1 MVDNVNSFKFG
12 KLSGEFLKN
21 LKTGLKET
29 DLKTEKEIK
38 LFKAID
44 ADKNGVIDK
53 SEIDKLYNALDTS
66 NDGKISKKEAKAY
79 LKENSLEDLKKK
91 DLKNFLNKYVENTE
105 DVANAEVVEGKV
117 QITYKDGSQ
126 EIVNSDRSKE
136 LINKDAQGNT
146 VKKEVT
152 EDYKLKQETVTAQ
165 NGDTKA
171 TKYAEDGKTIQQ
183 TVEKEVNTNTTTTV
197 NYENGKKSSKK
208 VEKGTTEENYKY
220 EDETEVLDS
229 KIENKGIP
237 AKEKHSKYTYN
248 ADKSVTETITE
259 PAANRTT
266 VRTKSETGVV
276 EDITDESGKTHNV
289 YNANNKKLSQTK
301 MVNGKTYS
309 IQYDG
314 TGNTSVVV
322 QNGESIDSLAKKF
335 GCTKEE
341 IINANKELLNGKK
354 YFNVG
359 DEVKIP
365 KEIEADEKALQGR
378 KSSEGAKAEFARDEQ
393 IRAQKRAEA
402 KARAAAENKAYKEL
416 GLKNHTGAGKSI
428 TDEKGNKYT
437 VVGQA
442 GYNRT
447 IAKDKKG
454 NIHVISHDKKDL
466 KTQYVKVDVANVK
479 AGKKRVVI
487 NNRAY
492 YTDGKVRDK
501 HGRMTVTDWTGKA
514 STLSGGKSKTDL
526 SDRKILKDGYVE
538 ASDAIDA
545 GHGKAT
551 YLENGIKYVQSSD
564 GTYWYFDEKGQA
576 LNANQVEKQIA
587 QKVTQD
593 LDEAA
598 DGWGTDEEL
607 MSKANSGISSPGVL
621 SKIEQHYQAKG
632 YKADNEYKTAYEQ
645 FQGSELKRSEVYVNN
660 AQLVKNNAIQD
671 QSRRDEIIQT
681 NILEY
686 GKTKENLQSGL
697 DAIGNRTDF
706 DNANRAAAK
715 YNQEHGNQ
723 AYFKNQSAINTLI
736 YHQSEGDADS
746 IHAANNK
753 LIDPEE
759 NFLTSDEIIRTK
771 AEEGVYYL
779 QDAKEHTMAKGLADQ
794 ARDAAIESNDAE
806 VYAKMDELLNE
817 KGEASLKD
825 TVSHTRLAK
834 VGYGNFS
841 ADERA
846 EMALNELKSSLY
858 SANAAKPDMYSAGS
872 MTTGTAFSSAANQL
886 SNAKNAEYTMDN
898 LYKVLNSPESY
909 AKFKKMVD
917 QDPKLK
923 TYLAQ
928 KGFDEKKLK
937 FETKS
942 SNLSND
948 EIRANKVQYENIK
961 KALEQSK
968 HEFQSITAKEGNYDS
983 FINKFRD
990 TYGLGITR
998 EGIAKLG
1005 ENSSYMLHNLELAA
1019 EGKLTDAK
1027 GNPISFE
1034 DYAKELNITTEKM
1047 NETNTQYQQHQ
1058 AYAKMAVDG
1067 IITVATI
1074 PVGGGAVKVLSSV
1087 VNGVK
1092 TFKVVRA
1099 LDAAGKTVK
1108 EIGVVKNLAA
1118 AQKLAATT
1126 AKAAMS
1132 ESKVGQAAL
1141 KAGQHLTSTANI
1153 AKSTVT
1159 GATSGAVMYGKERLN
1174 TMTSAEGDSM
1184 EARSQAEKNFVSNA
1198 AAAGVGYH
1206 VGGAA
1211 AYLDELGA
1219 MGRVAGTAAEVTSD
1233 AGTSAMINKAQT
1245 GEAFVSAEDMVTSV
1259 IFNAAGHASF
1269 GKSHVE
1275 APKAQAPQGVMHATG
1290 DAAHHSGGKLNAE
1303 KMENARTEVRDIA
1316 QNGTPKEVAKAHQAA
1331 DYQQVQSRAQGREL
1345 KQNIEDASGFVSVG
1359 KERIALDSSSL
1370 DDLAKAKKAV
1380 EGWSNGTRD
1389 KEAILAK
1396 IDTRMNEIKAGQVKP
1411 TEPARASEIV
1421 DEINTNVNKASENI
1435 MEGKTGAIGSH
1446 DAATLRDN
1454 LVNNVKTEEDVEKFI
1469 ADIKN
1474 RVGVDDKGNMHVYQ
1488 VQGKDHAADLV
1499 NQAETKL
1506 KSIRA
1511 NKADMQQITTILDD
1525 AISSNKGLSED
1536 SLKSIRAF
1544 SAKSNSVEDLQN
1556 IIDKM
1561 KNNNIKKSSAQK
1573 KLIRDMQEKVDI
1585 LKAKQSAT
1593 NVVTAEPKKAQVAD
1607 DGKTADFTTEQQRI
1621 YQEEMQAVKEAPAPA
1636 QKPQETAPQ
1645 PVEVKPENNVQN
1657 NTNKINNNNE
1667 AVQKPAVEKAQ
1678 NNAVENKPVQSTSEK
1693 PVSGQKM
1700 DSVKSTQTTKAHIKQ
1715 VIKDLPDNMKQSFV
1729 SIYNEISNLTSM
1741 VNVAAIRNKI
1751 STKFSKYAEA
1761 LNSLTDRLEAK
1772 ISSLKNSLKT
1782 TSNTGSSSIKV
1793 VTTEK
1798 EANSVYQKMVN
1809 DRAVNWDDSKKS
1821 LSVMKD
1827 GKPYF
1832 IDVQGWR
1839 YEIHESSGTGNFITD
1854 YNKMNKQ
1861 INTPWKMH
1869 IYANSPQEWA
1879 NAAQVAMP
1887 YLQENKI
1894 MYKTMSE
1901 ISEDEFNAIRN
1912 ATNSEG
1918 FHSQTGKAFT
1928 VYFRSEDEFIQA
1940 AKDLETRF
1948 KQSGLKSSGTVAN
1961 EHQVGDSGFL
1971 SYRHE
1976 GAERGTTYK
1985 PDNVEDPYLKMLN
1998 NEKTTTP
2005 KSNNHVVESEA
2016 ENLFNDSINMNEKNV
2031 VSGQSVNKPAPS
2043 NQTNRTQNSNK
2054 VSQSVSQFNAGDK
2067 LPKGQEFA
2075 IKGNEVFRI
2084 GNSTIDL
2091 SSPEIKNRMKQ
2102 MKDGQTL
2109 TIGRDGDIQI
2119 WADDT
2124 VSRKH
2129 LEITKTRDGFVVRD
2143 ISSNGTFVSGTKSVN
2158 QTREVRF
2165 ETSTYN
2171 RQGQVKASGVSYNNP
2186 RLNKYKINKNT
2197 SVKSHERFYQ
2207 DNKELFAG
2215 TRTWKGTIWQ
2225 GYTPADQHHGA
2236 WKMHMYSIDEHDWQ
2250 QMSEALIPYLKDNGI
2265 EWKTF
2270 NAGSTGVHELNGSSQ
2285 EGKAFTIYPRDN
2297 AHMEQIARDL
2307 DYIIK
2312 NNGLNI
2318 NGSNIVGDRA
2328 MGDNGRLFYRYE
2340 YNTGAVKDINLDLS
2354 NRDDFAMYDSLYDGN
2369 DDRIKRNGK
2378 ANYLADDMTPAD
2390 DPWFNFNPSDPN
2402 SYPDISEYVENLFSA

>member
-1 MVDNVNSFKFG
+1 MVDGVNQFKFG

-53 SEIDKLYNALDTS
+53 SEIDKLYDALDTS
-66 NDGKISKKEAKAY
+66 NDGEISKKEAKAF
-79 LKENSLEDLKKK
+79 LKENGLEDLKKK

-136 LINKDAQGNT
+136 LIKKDAQGNT

-171 TKYAEDGKTIQQ
+171 TKYEEDGKTIQQ

-197 NYENGKKSSKK
+197 SYENGKKSSKK

-248 ADKSVTETITE
+248 ADRSVTETITE

-276 EDITDESGKTHNV
+276 EDITDDSGKTHNV

-301 MVNGKTYS
+301 EVNGKEYS

-314 TGNTSVVV
+314 AGNTSVIV
-322 QNGESIDSLAKKF
+322 QNGESVADLAKKF
-335 GCTKEE
+335 GVTEEE
-341 IINANKELLNGKK
+341 IKNANKELLDKNKK
-354 YFNVG
+354 FSVG

-378 KSSEGAKAEFARDEQ
+378 KSSEGAKADYELQKKKE
-393 IRAQKRAEA
+393 AQAALR
-402 KARAAAENKAYKEL
+402 RQQAAAQAAAKKAQAAAQEAQYKAA
-416 GLKNHTGAGKSI
+416 GLINHKGQGTKVTGHYKSGKQETFTVIGEAGNGRKL
-428 TDEKGNKYT
+428 
-437 VVGQA
+437 
-442 GYNRT
+442 
-447 IAKDKKG
+447 AKDKNGKLVTVAHDG
-454 NIHVISHDKKDL
+454 VIL
-466 KTQYVKVDVANVK
+466 KESYVQASNLYSK
-479 AGKKRVVI
+479 GKKI
-487 NNRAY
+487 Q
-492 YTDGKVRDK
+492 GKIKDK
-501 HGRMTVTDWTGKA
+501 TGKLVTKEFVEIPGMGKLPHGRKA
-514 STLSGGKSKTDL
+514 
-526 SDRKILKDGYVE
+526 V
-538 ASDAIDA
+538 
-545 GHGKAT
+545 
-551 YLENGIKYVQSSD
+551 V
-564 GTYWYFDEKGQA
+564 
-576 LNANQVEKQIA
+576 
-587 QKVTQD
+587 
-593 LDEAA
+593 
-598 DGWGTDEEL
+598 
-607 MSKANSGISSPGVL
+607 
-621 SKIEQHYQAKG
+621 
-632 YKADNEYKTAYEQ
+632 
-645 FQGSELKRSEVYVNN
+645 
-660 AQLVKNNAIQD
+660 
-671 QSRRDEIIQT
+671 
-681 NILEY
+681 
-686 GKTKENLQSGL
+686 
-697 DAIGNRTDF
+697 
-706 DNANRAAAK
+706 
-715 YNQEHGNQ
+715 
-723 AYFKNQSAINTLI
+723 
-736 YHQSEGDADS
+736 
-746 IHAANNK
+746 
-753 LIDPEE
+753 
-759 NFLTSDEIIRTK
+759 
-771 AEEGVYYL
+771 
-779 QDAKEHTMAKGLADQ
+779 
-794 ARDAAIESNDAE
+794 
-806 VYAKMDELLNE
+806 
-817 KGEASLKD
+817 
-825 TVSHTRLAK
+825 
-834 VGYGNFS
+834 
-841 ADERA
+841 
-846 EMALNELKSSLY
+846 
-858 SANAAKPDMYSAGS
+858 
-872 MTTGTAFSSAANQL
+872 
-886 SNAKNAEYTMDN
+886 
-898 LYKVLNSPESY
+898 
-909 AKFKKMVD
+909 
-917 QDPKLK
+917 
-923 TYLAQ
+923 
-928 KGFDEKKLK
+928 
-937 FETKS
+937 
-942 SNLSND
+942 
-948 EIRANKVQYENIK
+948 
-961 KALEQSK
+961 
-968 HEFQSITAKEGNYDS
+968 
-983 FINKFRD
+983 
-990 TYGLGITR
+990 
-998 EGIAKLG
+998 
-1005 ENSSYMLHNLELAA
+1005 
-1019 EGKLTDAK
+1019 DAK
-1027 GNPISFE
+1027 GRTFIMAQDGVVLSDEYIAKSNAADVIRKDSKVAQAQTLDMLESQLSSAKAAFNEQMKQDGWAGDLADGVSVLWGSDNRASKVRE
-1034 DYAKELNITTEKM
+1034 DFAKYSNTIKELK
-1047 NETNTQYQQHQ
+1047 
-1058 AYAKMAVDG
+1058 
-1067 IITVATI
+1067 
-1074 PVGGGAVKVLSSV
+1074 
-1087 VNGVK
+1087 
-1092 TFKVVRA
+1092 
-1099 LDAAGKTVK
+1099 
-1108 EIGVVKNLAA
+1108 AA
-1118 AQKLAATT
+1118 AQKGDAVFEAKFQEKFGVKYNKSAVADYLMRPTAANYRKAFGTKQSIGERVAKYNESQQAGAGWVKAGVEMAATSAVT
-1126 AKAAMS
+1126 GVALAGTVLSGGLATPVAMGVVAGTTFITDTVVEGSDRMKITGEYRDADGNIVKDDGTFRDGTDWGDIVKDSATDAAIAGVTLGLGKYATAAYKGAKTTYKAYKVANTVGKATINEGKIAKAA
-1132 ESKVGQAAL
+1132 
-1141 KAGQHLTSTANI
+1141 
-1153 AKSTVT
+1153 
-1159 GATSGAVMYGKERLN
+1159 AVEVK
-1174 TMTSAEGDSM
+1174 
-1184 EARSQAEKNFVSNA
+1184 NA
-1198 AAAGVGYH
+1198 AIKNANKVAVSKTEDA
-1206 VGGAA
+1206 VINTISDVSVGAA
-1211 AYLDELGA
+1211 AEY
-1219 MGRVAGTAAEVTSD
+1219 
-1233 AGTSAMINKAQT
+1233 IQT
-1245 GEAFVSAEDMVTSV
+1245 GDVSVSGTLTNAVIGSAGIVGEKIGGKLKAKFHRSKNEVGATNTAES
-1259 IFNAAGHASF
+1259 
-1269 GKSHVE
+1269 
-1275 APKAQAPQGVMHATG
+1275 QGVMHATG
-1290 DAAHHSGGKLNAE
+1290 DAAHHSDGKLNAE

-1511 NKADMQQITTILDD
+1511 NKADMQQITTTLDD

-1573 KLIRDMQEKVDI
+1573 KLIRDMQDKVDI

-1621 YQEEMQAVKEAPAPA
+1621 YQEEMQAVNEAPAPA

-1693 PVSGQKM
+1693 PVSGQ
-1700 DSVKSTQTTKAHIKQ
+1700 
-1715 VIKDLPDNMKQSFV
+1715 
-1729 SIYNEISNLTSM
+1729 
-1741 VNVAAIRNKI
+1741 
-1751 STKFSKYAEA
+1751 
-1761 LNSLTDRLEAK
+1761 
-1772 ISSLKNSLKT
+1772 
-1782 TSNTGSSSIKV
+1782 
-1793 VTTEK
+1793 
-1798 EANSVYQKMVN
+1798 
-1809 DRAVNWDDSKKS
+1809 
-1821 LSVMKD
+1821 
-1827 GKPYF
+1827 
-1832 IDVQGWR
+1832 
-1839 YEIHESSGTGNFITD
+1839 
-1854 YNKMNKQ
+1854 
-1861 INTPWKMH
+1861 
-1869 IYANSPQEWA
+1869 
-1879 NAAQVAMP
+1879 
-1887 YLQENKI
+1887 
-1894 MYKTMSE
+1894 
-1901 ISEDEFNAIRN
+1901 
-1912 ATNSEG
+1912 
-1918 FHSQTGKAFT
+1918 
-1928 VYFRSEDEFIQA
+1928 
-1940 AKDLETRF
+1940 
-1948 KQSGLKSSGTVAN
+1948 
-1961 EHQVGDSGFL
+1961 
-1971 SYRHE
+1971 
-1976 GAERGTTYK
+1976 
-1985 PDNVEDPYLKMLN
+1985 
-1998 NEKTTTP
+1998 
-2005 KSNNHVVESEA
+2005 
-2016 ENLFNDSINMNEKNV
+2016 
-2031 VSGQSVNKPAPS
+2031 SVNKPVTS
-2043 NQTNRTQNSNK
+2043 NQTNRAQNSNK
-2054 VSQSVSQFNAGDK
+2054 VSQSVSQFNVGDK

-2171 RQGQVKASGVSYNNP
+2171 RQGQVKGSGVSYNNP

-2369 DDRIKRNGK
+2369 DDRIKRNGR